1 MFTFLCHFLLH
12 VHEIVSNN
20 ETSLCRYQ
28 VYFLTWGSWQIC
40 CKCSFNTYTWLVLEV
55 EQENWRQSSN
65 RLLFWSK
72 TGNNFTDHSL
82 NCQKVENKQNLMT
95 PCSANNS
102 RRAFWKSL
110 YRNGFILVD
119 SWCHLGWRALCCL
132 VFPVWQMCSS
142 ALCVSEPVG
151 GWASLI
157 HSYWVTIELIRA
169 GLKPHPDWKGQR
181 ESTRAVRCQQMGRDE
196 KN

>member
-1 MFTFLCHFLLH
+1 MHIPVNTRFTFWLEDHSCAF
-12 VHEIVSNN
+12 
-20 ETSLCRYQ
+20 
-28 VYFLTWGSWQIC
+28 WGQIC
-40 CKCSFNTYTWLVLEV
+40 CKCSFMTNVVLEV
-55 EQENWRQSSN
+55 EQDNWRQSENSSN
-65 RLLFWSK
+65 CWSK
-72 TGNNFTDHSL
+72 MRNNFTDHSL
-82 NCQKVENKQNLMT
+82 KCQKVENKQNIMT

-102 RRAFWKSL
+102 RGAFWKSL
-110 YRNGFILVD
+110 FWNGFILVD
-119 SWCHLGWRALCCL
+119 SWCHLGWRSLCCL

-142 ALCVSEPVG
+142 ALCVSAPVG

-181 ESTRAVRCQQMGRDE
+181 ESKRAVRCQQMRDE